1 MFSSRQLECGSVV
14 PGEVESTEI
23 IWTTGHRRPPFRT
36 THTLLACPQRAVC
49 HSMRQHR
56 ATNDLLSELSGL
68 LLDSANAGGKL
79 IRFANLFNKPVPP
92 SPLSRSFKTTN
103 NTTFSLNFPPE
114 IGSTS

>member
-36 THTLLACPQRAVC
+36 THTLPACPQRAVC

-56 ATNDLLSELSGL
+56 ATNDLLSDLSGL
-68 LLDSANAGGKL
+68 LLGSANAFGKL
-79 IRFANLFNKPVPP
+79 IRSANLLHKPVPP
-92 SPLSRSFKTTN
+92 NPLSRSFKTTN
-103 NTTFSLNFPPE
+103 NTTFSRNFPPE
-114 IGSTS
+114 IGFTS